1 MFWYIWVDEVGRWA
15 WAWPVVAWACL
26 FDLKKIAWHKIL
38 KELKDSKKLSKT
50 KRNLLT
56 KQLEELEK
64 DWICYLWIWIKSN
77 KIIDKIGIKKAN
89 KLAMLDAII
98 QILEKIKDFNINHAR
113 SLQLKIDGNDKYI
126 FEWINIKTEFIIKW
140 DNLIDEIKAASI
152 FAKVMRDNMMWD
164 YAKKYVNY
172 NLENNVWY
180 GTKKHIEAIN
190 KSWIT
195 PIHRKSYAP
204 IKNYLD
210 SKTKTTIM

>member
-1 MFWYIWVDEVGRWA
+1 MFGYIGVDEVGRWA

-26 FDLKKIAWHKIL
+26 FNLEKIKWHKIL
-38 KELKDSKKLSKT
+38 KELKDSKKLSKA
-50 KRNLLT
+50 KRNLLA

-64 DWICYLWIWIKSN
+64 EWICYLWIWIKSN

-89 KLAMLDAII
+89 KLAMYDAIS
-98 QILEKIKDFNINHAR
+98 QILNKITWS
-113 SLQLKIDGNDKYI
+113 SLDYKNELEIKIDGNDKYI
-126 FEWINIKTEFIIKW
+126 FDWINIKTEFIIKW
-140 DNLIDEIKAASI
+140 DNLVDEIKAASI
-152 FAKVMRDNMMWD
+152 FAKVIRDNIMIGF
-164 YAKKYVNY
+164 AKKYKNY

-190 KSWIT
+190 KIWIT

-210 SKTKTTIM
+210 SKTKTTII

>member
-26 FDLKKIAWHKIL
+26 FDLEKIAWHKIL
-38 KELKDSKKLSKT
+38 KELKDSKKLSKV
-50 KRNLLT
+50 KRNLLA

-64 DWICYLWIWIKSN
+64 DWLCYLWIWIKSN

-89 KLAMLDAII
+89 KLAMRDAII
-98 QILEKIKDFNINHAR
+98 QILEKIEDFNINHKEA
-113 SLQLKIDGNDKYI
+113 LQLKIDGNDKYV

-152 FAKVMRDNMMWD
+152 FAKVMRDNMMWN
-164 YAKKYVNY
+164 YAKKYKNY

-180 GTKKHIEAIN
+180 GTRKHIEAIN
-190 KSWIT
+190 KIWIT